1 MILVLAANT
10 AFAGLPTLA
19 SVMARDRVMPTQ
31 FAFRGD
37 RLAFSNGILLL
48 GVASSAVLVLFDA
61 DTHKLIPLYAFGVFV
76 AFTLSQAGMVV
87 HWRRLRTPHW
97 RIYLALNALGM
108 VVTGVVAVIVGAT
121 KFEDGAWLSMIA
133 MAVLYVMLWQIT
145 RHYEDSNDQLGVGL
159 SDPAAVAEAFY
170 GVSAGRSQTVI
181 VPVDQ
186 INRAVLRTV
195 AYARTLSQQAV
206 AVYVTDERDVGEA
219 FRQRWEDSVPDVPLI
234 ILESPYRSL
243 IEPLMAYIE
252 SMDRANAEQS
262 VTVVLPEYVVKR
274 FWHRALHNQL
284 SVRLKKALASRP
296 NTVIVEVPYHLER

>member
-1 MILVLAANT
+1 
-10 AFAGLPTLA
+10 
-19 SVMARDRVMPTQ
+19 MARDRVMPTQ

-108 VVTGVVAVIVGAT
+108 VVTGVVAVIVGVT

-133 MAVLYVMLWQIT
+133 MAVIYVMLWQIT
-145 RHYEDSNDQLGVGL
+145 RHYEDSNEQLGVGL
-159 SDPAAVAEAFY
+159 ADPAAVAEAFY
-170 GVSAGRSQTVI
+170 SVSAGRAQTVI

-186 INRAVLRTV
+186 INRAVLRTA
-195 AYARTLSQQAV
+195 AYARTLSPAAL

-219 FRQRWEDSVPDVPLI
+219 FRRQWEESVPDMPLI

-252 SMDRANAEQS
+252 SMDRANGSQA

-284 SVRLKKALASRP
+284 GVRLKKALANRP
-296 NTVIVEVPYHLER
+296 NTVIVEVPYHLDR